1 MPSKEPAGLDQAL
14 DAEMQDVEREPLEK
28 GDEHMEEVEEEPL
41 EKGEEEWRPGMR
53 LSASHPSWMWKQN
66 RKDLASRDGRNKAG
80 KKIGKGTTSLNR
92 AARRA
97 AEQPRKNKDYWG
109 SLAQQDS
116 NPWQR
121 DEGWWSNP
129 WQRDRWE
136 HSWERDDGWWE
147 HFLEWEQSEREHSDP
162 CEREERARSSGLRR
176 RRRRRRRTRHSP
188 TRSQSPCSDQRSEGS
203 VTASP
208 RSVASAGS
216 GRSSSALGK
225 GKKLVR
231 QKKEQDRQAWL
242 QEKEKTGLADI
253 PEEDDRPFSKMLEE
267 MKKKEAEKE
276 EALQHPWKREQKLLP
291 AHHPWKREQKLL
303 PALHHPFHLSTPRQN
318 PWKREQKLLPAHHP
332 WKREHL
338 STPRQNPWKRE
349 QKLLPAHHP
358 WKREHLP
365 PVQLHPWKRVKWWW
379 IFTMCSSQGAQ
390 FHLAALQPFSCFK
403 KLGGSLSSAASVA
416 GTGQRRSKKPL
427 TCTKPWGHWKSF
439 SQMTGMAW
447 GPRVHC
453 VSNMAAKPCSM
464 TVWTFCKVPL
474 KKGLR
479 STQSKHHTNSTGGG
493 QSLEELPMRAWSWQ
507 RKPFWKNK
515 VPWRQPWRN
524 WVGNPWKREEG
535 DPCCDPWEREI
546 DKRDDTTLEKGNLS
560 KTPLEKGR
568 SQNTFGKGI
577 ISFTCM
583 FLTFFEAWI
592 NKPGNGSY

>member
-1 MPSKEPAGLDQAL
+1 MMPSKEPAGLDQAL

-92 AARRA
+92 AA
-97 AEQPRKNKDYWG
+97 EQPRKNKGYWG

-162 CEREERARSSGLRR
+162 CEREERARSSGL
-176 RRRRRRRTRHSP
+176 TN
-188 TRSQSPCSDQRSEGS
+188 
-203 VTASP
+203 
-208 RSVASAGS
+208 
-216 GRSSSALGK
+216 
-225 GKKLVR
+225 
-231 QKKEQDRQAWL
+231 KE
-242 QEKEKTGLADI
+242 
-253 PEEDDRPFSKMLEE
+253 
-267 MKKKEAEKE
+267 EKE
-276 EALQHPWKREQKLLP
+276 EEQAQPHQEPKPLFRPKVWRVCSQPQVCCLCRLRQKQQHPWKREKTGVAKEGAGQASLAPGKGEDRVGWYPWRGWSTLLQNAGGNEEEGGRKRRSPSSTLGKGNRSCCQHITLGKGNRNCCQHCITLFTCRHQDRTLGKGNRSCCQHITLGKGNTCRHQDRTLGREQKLLP
-291 AHHPWKREQKLL
+291 AHQL
-303 PALHHPFHLSTPRQN
+303 
-318 PWKREQKLLPAHHP
+318 

-338 STPRQNPWKRE
+338 SSV
-349 QKLLPAHHP
+349 H
-358 WKREHLP
+358 
-365 PVQLHPWKRVKWWW
+365 LHPWKRVKWWW
-379 IFTMCSSQGAQ
+379 IFTM
-390 FHLAALQPFSCFK
+390 AALQPFSCFK

-427 TCTKPWGHWKSF
+427 TCTKPWAHWKSF

-474 KKGLR
+474 RDWDLPNQ
-479 STQSKHHTNSTGGG
+479 STIPTALVVGKAERNCLWELEAGSGSLSGKTRYLGGN
-493 QSLEELPMRAWSWQ
+493 LEEI
-507 RKPFWKNK
+507 
-515 VPWRQPWRN
+515 
-524 WVGNPWKREEG
+524 G
-535 DPCCDPWEREI
+535 
-546 DKRDDTTLEKGNLS
+546 
-560 KTPLEKGR
+560 
-568 SQNTFGKGI
+568 
-577 ISFTCM
+577 
-583 FLTFFEAWI
+583 
-592 NKPGNGSY
+592 